1 MSTTEQDQ
9 VVITPL
15 ILTYNESPNIAR
27 VLDQL
32 SGYHKI
38 VVIDSYSKD
47 NTVEIINSYQNTVC
61 YQRDFDNHTDQ
72 WNFGLSKVETEWVL
86 SLDADY
92 VITDELQQEMLD
104 AIMNPGYPGYYIPF
118 KYLVFGKA
126 LGASI
131 LPPRLALFK
140 RSSATYVQ
148 DGHTQML
155 KLDGDSGHLEHPIWH
170 DDRKPL
176 DRWLWAQT
184 RYAELE
190 VEKLTSKAKSELSF
204 NDKIRK
210 RIVLAPFLVFI
221 YCLVLKR
228 GLFDGWRGWFYAFQR
243 TYAEL
248 LLSLKLIERKFLEK
262 N

>member
-1 MSTTEQDQ
+1 LIRE
-9 VVITPL
+9 ITPL

-32 SGYHKI
+32 SEYQRI
-38 VVIDSYSKD
+38 VVIDSHSED
-47 NTVEIINSYQNTVC
+47 DTVEIINTYHNTVC
-61 YQRDFDNHTDQ
+61 YQREFDNHTDQ
-72 WNFGLSKVETEWVL
+72 WNYGLSKVETDWVL

-92 VITDELQQEMLD
+92 VITDELQQEMSD
-104 AIMNPGYPGYYIPF
+104 VIVNPSHSGYYIPF

-140 RSSATYVQ
+140 RSSAIYVQ

-155 KLDGDSGHLEHPIWH
+155 QLSGEAGSLKHPILH

-190 VEKLTSKAKSELSF
+190 VEKLASKPKSDLSF

-221 YCLVLKR
+221 YCLVFKR
-228 GLFDGWRGWFYAFQR
+228 GIFDGWRGWFYAFQR

-262 N
+262 D